1 MTAREMIDSLS
12 GTLLCDER
20 ILSVPEKEL
29 LANLL
34 QRTRTQPSATENAVA
49 EAIARSVGELIAER
63 ALGLLGASLT
73 RQLLNQPLTGSL
85 KLQTEIY
92 RSSTRELHPP
102 TLHLPYRVRPVRPA
116 QLHLQ
121 SAWARLPTLQ
131 RPCRAVHARP
141 GQVRRQSAR
150 APPKLHHHRRAHA
163 RPVQLRPQ
171 SHF

>member
-12 GTLLCDER
+12 GTLLRDER

-73 RQLLNQPLTGSL
+73 RQLLDQPLTGS
-85 KLQTEIY
+85 
-92 RSSTRELHPP
+92 
-102 TLHLPYRVRPVRPA
+102 
-116 QLHLQ
+116 
-121 SAWARLPTLQ
+121 
-131 RPCRAVHARP
+131 
-141 GQVRRQSAR
+141 
-150 APPKLHHHRRAHA
+150 
-163 RPVQLRPQ
+163 
-171 SHF
+171 